1 MRRRIDTQLSEWK
14 QSPHRKPL
22 ILLGARQVGKTYALR
37 HFGKRDFKNTA
48 YIDFSAD
55 PQAARLFDKSIHPQD
70 LVRELE
76 IYLHMRILP
85 EETLIVFDEVQLCE
99 RALTSLKY
107 FCDEAAEYHVIAAG
121 SLLGV
126 KVNRSTYSFPVGKV
140 DMMTLH
146 PMSFEEYLWAKDRAD
161 MANAIREAAKH
172 PSEPFPLHDTAM
184 NWVHEY
190 MLVGG
195 MPEAVT
201 RFLED
206 DITIQ
211 PSGSGVQ
218 RDSYARAR
226 AIHQS
231 INNAY
236 IADMAKYASAN
247 ETQKIVACWA
257 SITRQ
262 LAKENHKFQYKVV
275 HSGGRS
281 SNYLGP
287 ITWLVSAGIVSRV
300 TQVTEGTA
308 PLKLFENPDAF
319 KIYMA
324 DTGMLATA
332 YNAIP
337 SDLIPTANKVS
348 SLRGA
353 IAENYV
359 LQQLK
364 AQELSPYYWGTNRQE
379 IEFMIEDQNRDVV
392 PIEVKSGGN
401 VTARSLSAFR
411 TKYQPR
417 YSVRISAKNFGE
429 TNGIVSVPLYAAWA
443 LNALMR
449 ARSASRV

>member
-1 MRRRIDTQLSEWK
+1 MRRQIDAQLREWK

-37 HFGKRDFKNTA
+37 HFGERDFKSTA
-48 YIDFSAD
+48 YVDFSSD
-55 PQAARLFDKSIHPQD
+55 PQAGRLFDASIQPQD
-70 LVRELE
+70 IIRRLE
-76 IYLHMRILP
+76 TYLHMRILP
-85 EETLIVFDEVQLCE
+85 TETLVVFDEVQLCE

-107 FCDEAAEYHVIAAG
+107 FCDEAPEYHVLAAG

-140 DMMTLH
+140 DMMTLR

-161 MANAIREAAKH
+161 MADAIREAAEH
-172 PSEPFPLHDTAM
+172 PSEPFPLHNMAM
-184 NWVHEY
+184 DWAHEY

-195 MPEAVT
+195 MPEAVV
-201 RFLED
+201 RFLEAD
-206 DITIQ
+206 TPHTSNTG
-211 PSGSGVQ
+211 PSLLESLPQ
-218 RDSYARAR
+218 AR
-226 AIHQS
+226 IVHHN

-236 IADMAKYASAN
+236 TADMAKYASAN
-247 ETQKIVACWA
+247 ETQKIVACWT

-287 ITWLVSAGIVSRV
+287 ITWLVSAGIVNRV

-337 SDLIPTANKVS
+337 SDFTPAANKVS

-364 AQELSPYYWGTNRQE
+364 SQEFTPYYWSANRQE
-379 IEFMIEDQNRDVV
+379 IEFIIEDHNRDAI
-392 PIEVKSGGN
+392 PIEVKSGEN
-401 VTARSLSAFR
+401 VTARSLLAFR
-411 TKYQPR
+411 TKYQPH
-417 YSVRISAKNFGE
+417 YVIRISAKNFGE
-429 TNGIVSVPLYAAWA
+429 ANGIISVPLYAAWA
-443 LNALMR
+443 LNTMIR
-449 ARSASRV
+449 AQ